1 MIKKRVVE
9 TTIDEMFCD
18 DCGSILDSSMYYNK
32 CFVCNKDLCKKCS
45 KTYTLIRDFY
55 DDDDDKN
62 CCEECRHRLQVLDDN
77 IEAFKENKV
86 DFINNGGNL

>member
-18 DCGSILDSSMYYNK
+18 DCGCGMAINYTNK
-32 CFVCNKDLCKKCS
+32 CFVCSKDLCNNCVKK
-45 KTYTLIRDFY
+45 YNFIRDFY

-86 DFINNGGNL
+86 DFINNGGKE